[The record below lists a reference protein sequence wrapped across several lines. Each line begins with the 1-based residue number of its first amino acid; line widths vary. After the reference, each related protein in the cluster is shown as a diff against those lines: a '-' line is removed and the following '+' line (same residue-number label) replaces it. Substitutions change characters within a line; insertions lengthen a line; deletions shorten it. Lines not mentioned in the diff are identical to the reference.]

1 MLPRQP
7 RSKGGMAPMGGSFA
21 GPERR
26 RHARQITE
34 QPARIVMA
42 RDTLVFCETRD
53 ISEGGTCLRRPNR
66 FRVAVGEQLVLAG
79 GGTLGAGRDARVVAV
94 TDSLMRCAFIA

>member
-1 MLPRQP
+1 M
-7 RSKGGMAPMGGSFA
+7 STMVESFG

-26 RHARQITE
+26 RFARQKSE

-53 ISEGGTCLRRPNR
+53 ISEGGTCIRRPAR
-66 FRVAVGEQLVLAG
+66 FRVTVGEQLVLAG
-79 GGTLGAGRDARVVAV
+79 GGTLGAGRDARVVHV
-94 TDSLMRCAFIA
+94 SECFMRCEFIA